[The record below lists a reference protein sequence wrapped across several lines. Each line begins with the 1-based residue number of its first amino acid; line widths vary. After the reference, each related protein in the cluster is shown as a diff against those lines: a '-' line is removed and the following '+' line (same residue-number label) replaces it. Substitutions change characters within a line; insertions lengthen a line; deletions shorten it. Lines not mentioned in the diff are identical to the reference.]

1 LLEYKQYTKSGQLGI
16 ERGAKGRE
24 FEQRVYELLLNIF
37 SKVSREQYISGKSGY
52 VYKVDFMCDDSII
65 IECTLQKKR
74 FDQYFLQFFDM
85 KQAHPDYT
93 FIYLTDNDFSIINS
107 RKKEY
112 THNNLFPWRSFNVF
126 TSYGFHFITL
136 EDMDKIRDIKS
147 SGYNSTPKA
156 KGNIAKVLEDRMS
169 RVLDVIKANG
179 PCRVCTVAKILGI
192 GQDQARIAS
201 EKLLDRGLLFKRHSY
216 LYINED
222 DYALSIINR
231 RRHWLLFKDQMIG
244 DWILRKIKEFYA
256 KNGYYHT
263 REFCDFINLTYKDKK
278 NPRLLV
284 FRYLKK
290 KGLVRRQI
298 ILHGKK
304 CYLLSFHDSNQSN
317 LLDFI

>member
-1 LLEYKQYTKSGQLGI
+1 M

-37 SKVSREQYISGKSGY
+37 SKVSREQYISGKSGG
-52 VYKVDFMCDDSII
+52 VYKVDFVCDDSII

-74 FDQYFLQFFDM
+74 FDQYFVQFFDM

-107 RKKEY
+107 RKREH
-112 THNNLFPWRSFNVF
+112 THNNLFPWRSFHVF

-136 EDMDKIRDIKS
+136 EDIDKIRDAKD
-147 SGYNSTPKA
+147 SGYNSMPKA
-156 KGNIAKVLEDRMS
+156 KGNVTKIVEDRMS
-169 RVLDVIKANG
+169 KALNVIKAKG
-179 PCRVCTVAKILGI
+179 SCKTSEV
-192 GQDQARIAS
+192 ARILDITFGQAQTAL
-201 EKLLDRGLLFKRHSY
+201 EKLLDRGSLLRRHAY
-216 LYINED
+216 YYINED
-222 DYALSIINR
+222 DYAISMINR
-231 RRHWLLFKDQMIG
+231 DSHWLFRDQMIG

-256 KNGYYHT
+256 KNGYYNT

-278 NPRLLV
+278 RPRMLV
-284 FRYLKK
+284 YHYLKK

-298 ILHGKK
+298 RPHGKK

>member
-1 LLEYKQYTKSGQLGI
+1 LLEYKQYTKAGQLGI
-16 ERGAKGRE
+16 ERGTRGRE

-37 SKVSREQYISGKSGY
+37 SKVSREQYVSGKSGEM
-52 VYKVDFMCDDSII
+52 YKADFVCDDSII

-74 FDQYFLQFFDM
+74 FEQYFLQFFDM

-107 RKKEY
+107 RKKEH
-112 THNNLFPWRSFNVF
+112 THNNLFPWRSFHVF
-126 TSYGFHFITL
+126 TSYGFHFIML
-136 EDMDKIRDIKS
+136 EDINKIRDIKN

-156 KGNIAKVLEDRMS
+156 KGNMAKVLEDRMS

-179 PCRVCTVAKILGI
+179 PCKVVRVAKILGI
-192 GQDQARIAS
+192 SQDQARIAS
-201 EKLLDRGLLFKRHSY
+201 EKLLDSGLLFRRHSY
-216 LYINED
+216 LYMNED
-222 DYALSIINR
+222 DYVLSMINR
-231 RRHWLLFKDQMIG
+231 SKYLLFKDQMIG
-244 DWILRKIKEFYA
+244 DWILRKTKEFYV

-284 FRYLKK
+284 YYYLKRK
-290 KGLVRRQI
+290 SLLGHHVR
-298 ILHGKK
+298 LHGKN
-304 CYLLSFHDSNQSN
+304 CYLLRFHDSSQSN